1 MFKCG
6 RRIMLFLLLGGGLW
20 QVGEG
25 GYIYAKAQLAQKLI
39 LDAWEEG
46 IANHQPVKPWSWA
59 DTWPVARLVVPR
71 LGVDQIVLAGDNGRA
86 LAFGPGHRFG
96 TPLPGEFGNSLVAGH
111 RDTHFNFLKNLRI
124 DDTILVQD
132 QAGVV
137 HQYII
142 NAYEVVDESMPVEEV
157 SEQQLTLVTCYPFDT
172 IAPGGPLRYVVSATI
187 ATATVEWRGKAD
199 SLFSAGTWGQAI
211 DSTTL

>member
-1 MFKCG
+1 MFKWG
-6 RRIMLFLLLGGGLW
+6 RRVILFLLLSVGLW

-25 GYIYAKAQLAQKLI
+25 SYIYAKAQLAQELI

-46 IANHQPVKPWSWA
+46 IANRQPVKPWSWA

-71 LGVDQIVLAGDNGRA
+71 LGIDQIVLAGDNGRA

-96 TPLPGEFGNSLVAGH
+96 TPLPGEVGNSLVAGH
-111 RDTHFNFLKNLRI
+111 RDTHFGFLKNLRI

-132 QAGVV
+132 QAGAV

-157 SEQQLTLVTCYPFDT
+157 SEQQLTLVTCYPFD
-172 IAPGGPLRYVVSATI
+172 AVVPGGPLRYVV
-187 ATATVEWRGKAD
+187 TATVTTAKWKGKSD
-199 SLFSAGTWGQAI
+199 NLYRQQINQSEPRSEQF
-211 DSTTL
+211 